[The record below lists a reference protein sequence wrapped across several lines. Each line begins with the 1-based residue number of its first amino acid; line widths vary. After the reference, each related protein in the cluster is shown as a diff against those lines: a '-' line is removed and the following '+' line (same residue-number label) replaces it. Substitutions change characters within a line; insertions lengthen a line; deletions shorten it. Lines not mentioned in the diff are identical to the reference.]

1 MEEKVVE
8 VRVTVGGLVVKVVLV
23 GVVTGV
29 LEKVEVALIGTVGM
43 KDVLRLIFQVV
54 LGNVELEILIGLEV
68 VREVVL
74 IDVDSV
80 EKEIEKTELER

>member
-1 MEEKVVE
+1 MEENIVE

-29 LEKVEVALIGTVGM
+29 LEKVEVALVGTVEM

-54 LGNVELEILIGLEV
+54 LGDVELEILTGLVV
-68 VREVVL
+68 VREDVL

-80 EKEIEKTELER
+80 EKEIEKTELEK